1 MFLTRKREIG
11 KNAEEGRGE
20 LNVKNSQ
27 QSAWHNANRGRNGR
41 LGPKLP
47 SCNLPPPNTTPR
59 PPPPRGTARADE
71 VRLCPGVRPRGA
83 GGRHEGSRQDG
94 VEASRCSRPPPRGA
108 LQKRARRA
116 LLPLPSAGRH
126 LASSACRSG
135 AAGALSPARPPARS
149 LFRDFRAGGAAM
161 AQHGPSVTLSL
172 TLPITCHIC
181 LGKVTAPWRPL
192 PGPLRPRAA
201 GVGGG
206 RRPAHACLAVPPC
219 PLRTE
224 GRSRLGVGGIVAEG
238 LLTPCGWG
246 EPRGTPLGAV
256 RAAGPKTP
264 SPLLPLPSHTH
275 TRNSDCGRSAFG
287 VEILR
292 FCLLIAV
299 GGGAA

>member
-1 MFLTRKREIG
+1 
-11 KNAEEGRGE
+11 
-20 LNVKNSQ
+20 
-27 QSAWHNANRGRNGR
+27 
-41 LGPKLP
+41 
-47 SCNLPPPNTTPR
+47 
-59 PPPPRGTARADE
+59 
-71 VRLCPGVRPRGA
+71 
-83 GGRHEGSRQDG
+83 
-94 VEASRCSRPPPRGA
+94 
-108 LQKRARRA
+108 
-116 LLPLPSAGRH
+116 
-126 LASSACRSG
+126 
-135 AAGALSPARPPARS
+135 
-149 LFRDFRAGGAAM
+149 M

-238 LLTPCGWG
+238 LLALCGWG